1 MSTFD
6 LVLITRHILNV
17 TPFSNPYQ
25 IIAADANNDKKVTTI
40 DLVELRKLV
49 LGISLDLPNNQSW
62 RFIDLAETVNN
73 DFDPFAFN
81 ESIQLENLTQ
91 DVTNINFIGVKVGDV
106 SGAATNNLFSSESR
120 SSNTL
125 AFTVQDVLLQ
135 AGEVIEIPVTSENFE
150 QIIGY
155 QFTMNTTGLDIIDVK
170 AGALKNL
177 DKSNFAKLDAQT
189 MTTVWSNS
197 EAVSTNE
204 TLFTLVVEALEN
216 TPLSEALTFNANA
229 TPALAY
235 EASAKSMDI
244 DLVFQSLEVTTP
256 INQIKLLQNEPNPF
270 VHETTI
276 GFELANEEAILLQVF
291 DATGRT
297 VFVQNGNYDKGSHRI
312 KLSNLTGLPNGILYY
327 QLTTANFQVTKK
339 MIRQR

>member
-1 MSTFD
+1 
-6 LVLITRHILNV
+6 
-17 TPFSNPYQ
+17 
-25 IIAADANNDKKVTTI
+25 
-40 DLVELRKLV
+40 
-49 LGISLDLPNNQSW
+49 
-62 RFIDLAETVNN
+62 
-73 DFDPFAFN
+73 
-81 ESIQLENLTQ
+81 
-91 DVTNINFIGVKVGDV
+91 VTNINFIGVKVGDV

-170 AGALKNL
+170 AGALNL

-204 TLFTLVVEALEN
+204 TLFTLVIEALEN
-216 TPLSEALTFNANA
+216 TPLSEALTFNANV

-235 EASAKSMDI
+235 KITSK
-244 DLVFQSLEVTTP
+244 
-256 INQIKLLQNEPNPF
+256 
-270 VHETTI
+270 
-276 GFELANEEAILLQVF
+276 
-291 DATGRT
+291 
-297 VFVQNGNYDKGSHRI
+297 
-312 KLSNLTGLPNGILYY
+312 
-327 QLTTANFQVTKK
+327 
-339 MIRQR
+339 